1 MHLITFKPMPAPTA
15 LPYPIL
21 LGFDRADTPAYR
33 HRTGPA
39 RFREYAIF
47 QYSLSGEGRLR
58 FDGRE
63 FLLPAGGGVITTS
76 HDVRFE
82 YYYPDDGVLPW
93 EFLYLEFYGTGMSAA
108 INEMIAHGGPCFSLD
123 VKKNFLAELL
133 EFRQRSGT
141 QILSCQA
148 GTQLVYGLLAALAP
162 CRPDTAARHPVA
174 LACALIAAH
183 PERSFT
189 VTELA
194 ATVNMSREYF
204 TRQFKSS
211 LGISPWQYVLREKIK
226 QGCLLLRADAMTN
239 KEIAGRLGF
248 ESAAKFERIFRRLTG
263 FTPKAF
269 RRHDH
274 QLQVIREFDFPSA
287 KPFSR
292 PPEGRTITTGK
303 RRSIPD
309 CPSDR

>member
-1 MHLITFKPMPAPTA
+1 MPTSDI

-21 LGFDRADTPAYR
+21 LGFDRAESSAYH

-39 RFREYAIF
+39 RFREYVIF

-63 FLLPAGGGVITTS
+63 FSLSAGVGFIATS
-76 HDVRFE
+76 HDDRFE

-93 EFLYLEFYGTGMSAA
+93 EFLYLEFYGPGMIAT

-123 VKKNFLAELL
+123 EKKNFLAELL

-141 QILSCQA
+141 QIISCQA
-148 GTQLVYGLLAALAP
+148 GMQLVFGLLTALAP
-162 CRPDTAARHPVA
+162 CRPDTAERHPVA
-174 LACALIAAH
+174 RACALIAAH

-189 VTELA
+189 VSELA

-211 LGISPWQYVLREKIK
+211 LGVSPWQYVLREKIR
-226 QGCLLLRADAMTN
+226 QGCLLLRAEAMTN

-263 FTPKAF
+263 FTPKEF

-274 QLQVIREFDFPSA
+274 QLQIIREFNFPST
-287 KPFSR
+287 KSILR
-292 PPEGRTITTGK
+292 SPERERG
-303 RRSIPD
+303 D
-309 CPSDR
+309 HD